1 MRYAVAIFL
10 KVEILYFGQY
20 AMLKRILPFFV
31 LLLSAGVFAA
41 PTQIIGTVLESE
53 TDHPL
58 SSVSILYESGR
69 SLGETDGRGRFELT
83 ADSRHA
89 KLIFAKDG
97 FDTLHV
103 SLDDFADL
111 LDIVVVMHTNVRNLG
126 ESTVIGGGT
135 KAEWQE
141 PSHIS
146 VEQLED
152 VSGMRF
158 DIAELLGSVEG
169 ISGQKDFSSDFF
181 YDGSRAD
188 EVGYH
193 LGRLRIPNMRHLD
206 IGFPGNLSVINP
218 HLLSSI
224 AVYDNYGEGPVGQ
237 GLATSVDYIPETLS
251 GEDFVFGVS
260 AGTTMREITV
270 GGPFLFWDS
279 FRFSFRWL
287 DGEMLKNMGEKFF
300 TEFRK
305 RDSNCDE
312 CSTEGSDSFDLTSF
326 DLFAQLAGHDSRE
339 NRWMVNGIYSRDEYV
354 VRQDTTTALETSNS
368 VDIVRGQRTYG
379 VLGLEYQSRFGTSF
393 HAGVVREEAS
403 DTLRDTTGFR
413 KDALAENAAFIDGY
427 EQDKTTFTLGADK
440 PFPGSLWGA
449 KLSGALLY
457 EHHIVTRKWPDF
469 SKTQKTEVQAN
480 VLSGTSRMT
489 WTTNAQKTIFAF
501 GAVADFDGNGSP
513 MVSLDF
519 DRNLS
524 AGTPGIAAGEGF
536 RIFGNA
542 AWRGDW
548 REKWNDGELESGIV
562 TGSSAKL
569 GVGFSQKR
577 ISLSAHGFGRY
588 YLNPELP
595 VPLAYAHY
603 RELSEA
609 DYAWV
614 LGAAAKL
621 EARTLHHFA
630 LGLNATTVYGEY
642 ALDDGRSLP
651 WEANSR
657 LDMAT
662 SVRYYPRKDSLISVI
677 LTHHVGWH
685 RPLYYYKVKPSN
697 SATQTLGTREIHD
710 YNEFADLFRTD
721 VRVNLDLPGHIFF
734 FRKVRFYV
742 EADNVFSALDSGSFK
757 FLGSDNYRER
767 SQVTRDKDG
776 RTSNGYDVIPFM
788 AKGMG
793 LYLQFGVEA
802 NFAI

>member
-1 MRYAVAIFL
+1 
-10 KVEILYFGQY
+10 
-20 AMLKRILPFFV
+20 MLKRIFAFLAFLLPV
-31 LLLSAGVFAA
+31 IAFAA
-41 PTQIIGTVLESE
+41 PTTIIGTVVETE

-58 SSVSILYESGR
+58 SSVTILYESGR
-69 SLGETDGRGRFELT
+69 SLGETDGNGRFELT
-83 ADSRHA
+83 ADSRSA

-103 SLDDFADL
+103 SLEDFADL
-111 LDIVVVMHTNVRNLG
+111 FDIVVVLHPNVRNLG
-126 ESTVIGGGT
+126 ESTVIGGVS
-135 KAEWQE
+135 KAEWPE
-141 PSHIS
+141 PSHIT

-158 DIAELLGSVEG
+158 DVAELLGSFEG
-169 ISGQKDFSSDFF
+169 VSGQKDFSSDLY

-218 HLLSSI
+218 HLLKSI
-224 AVYDNYGEGPVGQ
+224 DIYDNYGEGPVGQ

-251 GEDFVFGVS
+251 GDDFEIGIS
-260 AGTTMREITV
+260 AGTTMREVTV

-305 RDSNCDE
+305 RDANCDD
-312 CSTEGSDSFDLTSF
+312 CSTEDADSFDLTSY
-326 DLFAQLAGHDSRE
+326 DIFAQLAGHDSLD

-354 VRQDTTTALETSNS
+354 VRQDTTTTLETSNS
-368 VDIVRGQRTYG
+368 VDIIRGQRTYG
-379 VLGLEYQSRFGTSF
+379 VIGLEYQSRFGTSF
-393 HAGVVREEAS
+393 HAGIVREEAS
-403 DTLRDTTGFR
+403 DTLRDTTGYR
-413 KDALAENAAFIDGY
+413 KDALPENATFIDGY
-427 EQDKTTFTLGADK
+427 EQDKTTFTLGMDK
-440 PFPGSLWGA
+440 PFPGHLFGA
-449 KLSGALLY
+449 NLSGALLY

-469 SKTQKTEVQAN
+469 SESQKTEVNAN
-480 VLSGTSRMT
+480 VISGTSRMT

-501 GAVADFDGNGSP
+501 GALADFDGHGSP

-524 AGTPGIAAGEGF
+524 AGTPGLALGEGF

-548 REKWNDGELESGIV
+548 HEKWDDGELVSDVITGASG
-562 TGSSAKL
+562 KL
-569 GVGFSQKR
+569 GAGFAMKR
-577 ISLSAHGFGRY
+577 VSISAHGFGRY

-603 RELSEA
+603 RELSDA

-614 LGAAAKL
+614 FGAAAKL

-630 LGLNATTVYGEY
+630 LGINATTVYGEY
-642 ALDDGRSLP
+642 SLDDGRSLP

-677 LTHHVGWH
+677 LTHHAGWH
-685 RPLYYYKVKPSN
+685 RPMYYYKIKPSN
-697 SATQTLGTREIHD
+697 SATQTPGTRQIRD
-710 YNEFADLFRTD
+710 YNEFTDLFRTD
-721 VRVNLDLPGHIFF
+721 VRVNLDLPGHVFF

-742 EADNVFSALDSGSFK
+742 EADNVFSALDSESLK
-757 FLGSDNYRER
+757 FLGSDNPRER
-767 SQVTRDKDG
+767 SQVSRDADG
-776 RTSNGYDVIPFM
+776 RSANGYEMVPFM

>member
-1 MRYAVAIFL
+1 
-10 KVEILYFGQY
+10 
-20 AMLKRILPFFV
+20 MLKRIFAFLAFLLPV
-31 LLLSAGVFAA
+31 IAFAA
-41 PTQIIGTVLESE
+41 PTTIIGTVVETE

-58 SSVSILYESGR
+58 SSVTILYESGR
-69 SLGETDGRGRFELT
+69 SLGETDGNGRFELT
-83 ADSRHA
+83 ADSRSA

-103 SLDDFADL
+103 SLEDFADL
-111 LDIVVVMHTNVRNLG
+111 FDIVVVLHPNVRNLG
-126 ESTVIGGGT
+126 ESTVIGGGS
-135 KAEWQE
+135 KAEWPE
-141 PSHIS
+141 PSHIT

-158 DIAELLGSVEG
+158 DVAELLGSFEG
-169 ISGQKDFSSDFF
+169 VSGQKDFSSDLY

-218 HLLSSI
+218 HLLKSI
-224 AVYDNYGEGPVGQ
+224 DIYDNYGEGPVGQ

-251 GEDFVFGVS
+251 GDDFEIGIS
-260 AGTTMREITV
+260 AGTTMREVTV

-305 RDSNCDE
+305 RDANCDD
-312 CSTEGSDSFDLTSF
+312 CSTEDADSFDLTSY
-326 DLFAQLAGHDSRE
+326 DIFAQLAGHDSLD

-354 VRQDTTTALETSNS
+354 VRQDTTTTLETSNS
-368 VDIVRGQRTYG
+368 VDIIRGQRTYG
-379 VLGLEYQSRFGTSF
+379 VIGLEYQSRFGTSF
-393 HAGVVREEAS
+393 HAGIVREEAS
-403 DTLRDTTGFR
+403 DTLRDTTGYR
-413 KDALAENAAFIDGY
+413 KDALPENATFIDGY
-427 EQDKTTFTLGADK
+427 EQDKTTFTLGMDK
-440 PFPGSLWGA
+440 PFPGHLFGA
-449 KLSGALLY
+449 NLSGALLY
-457 EHHIVTRKWPDF
+457 ERHIVTRKWPDF
-469 SKTQKTEVQAN
+469 SESQKTEVNAN
-480 VLSGTSRMT
+480 VISGTSRMT

-501 GAVADFDGNGSP
+501 GALADFDGHGSP

-524 AGTPGIAAGEGF
+524 AGTPGLALGEGF

-548 REKWNDGELESGIV
+548 HEKWDDGELVSDVITGASG
-562 TGSSAKL
+562 KL
-569 GVGFSQKR
+569 GAGFAMKR
-577 ISLSAHGFGRY
+577 VSISAHGFGRY

-603 RELSEA
+603 RELSDA

-614 LGAAAKL
+614 FGAAAKL

-630 LGLNATTVYGEY
+630 LGINATTVYGEY
-642 ALDDGRSLP
+642 SLDDGRSLP

-662 SVRYYPRKDSLISVI
+662 SVRYYPRKYSLISVI
-677 LTHHVGWH
+677 LTHHAGWH
-685 RPLYYYKVKPSN
+685 RPMYYYKIKPSN
-697 SATQTLGTREIHD
+697 SATQTPGTRQIRD
-710 YNEFADLFRTD
+710 YNEFTDLFRTD
-721 VRVNLDLPGHIFF
+721 VRVNLDLPGHVFF

-742 EADNVFSALDSGSFK
+742 EADNVFSALDSESLK
-757 FLGSDNYRER
+757 FLGSDNPRER
-767 SQVTRDKDG
+767 SQVSRDADG
-776 RTSNGYDVIPFM
+776 RSANGYEMVPFM